1 MEIGTYKQCSDC
13 KIKDNCCNSFKDNI
27 DNVMLDEKEYLNII
41 EKFNIDKPE
50 NYFSKIDKSIYN
62 IKTNENGV
70 CSFYK
75 DGKCQIYNYR
85 PNDCRLYPFDV
96 IKKGQD
102 YYLILYKLKCLNEN
116 EFIQES
122 MRIQEIIN
130 NMQLWIDKYAD
141 ENNYP
146 KLKQK
151 IDNEDY
157 MVIRK
162 IQFKQND
169 NMKHLMSIQ

>member
-1 MEIGTYKQCSDC
+1 M
-13 KIKDNCCNSFKDNI
+13 
-27 DNVMLDEKEYLNII
+27 
-41 EKFNIDKPE
+41 
-50 NYFSKIDKSIYN
+50 
-62 IKTNENGV
+62 
-70 CSFYK
+70 
-75 DGKCQIYNYR
+75 
-85 PNDCRLYPFDV
+85 
-96 IKKGQD
+96 
-102 YYLILYKLKCLNEN
+102 ILYKLKCLNEN

-130 NMQLWIDKYAD
+130 NMQPWIDKYAD

>member
-50 NYFSKIDKSIYN
+50 NYFSKLDKSIYN

-130 NMQLWIDKYAD
+130 NIQPWIDKYAN